1 MELLIK
7 GKNLEVSD
15 SIRAYA
21 ERKLAKINRLTH
33 PGTRVELELA
43 VEKNPSVAAH
53 EIAEVTVWLK
63 GRTLRCKEAARDMK
77 AAIDE
82 VTDKLQRELTELRDK
97 RVTKR
102 RAVVDPAAGGDL
114 PA

>member
-1 MELLIK
+1 MQLLIK

-15 SIRAYA
+15 SIRTYA
-21 ERKLAKINRLTH
+21 ERKLEKISRLTH
-33 PGTRVELELA
+33 PATRVELELA

-82 VTDKLQRELTELRDK
+82 VTHKLQRELTELHDK
-97 RVTKR
+97 RITKR
-102 RAVVDPAAGGDL
+102 RTGADPATSGDL